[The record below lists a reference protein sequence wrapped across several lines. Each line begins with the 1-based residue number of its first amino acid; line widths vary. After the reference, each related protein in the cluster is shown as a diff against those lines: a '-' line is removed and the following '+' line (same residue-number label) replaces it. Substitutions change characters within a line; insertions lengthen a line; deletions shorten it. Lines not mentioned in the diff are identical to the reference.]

1 MKILLLT
8 YGNESSIEM
17 VRSISELNTHEV
29 YGCHYDTTNAGQ
41 AYLNKKYI
49 VKCPNPFDVASQF
62 LKWLNNFVIDTKID
76 KVFVTNC
83 KMLKF
88 LYDNWN
94 DINCLDKL
102 AIPSKENLAPCLF
115 KNKLYELLPDISPRV
130 FKSHLDVPAI
140 EDCPIGLAV
149 ELFAKPCYS
158 SSSEGARKLKN
169 DIASWQTIVAD
180 DVVTEYLPGDEFT
193 VDCVSTPSGEV
204 VDWNV
209 RLRARIRDGITAYG
223 QSAPEYWELIGEH
236 IKSIARKL
244 KLPYFWFAQFKFDLN
259 GVPKLLEVNC
269 RISGSFCITK
279 ASRKDYVKLALAGFA
294 DNIIVKG
301 PTGGKHSIAR
311 HMNVLPVAKKAWV
324 WDIDGTICTETGG
337 NYHLCE
343 SFPEAIEKLN
353 KLHDRGDDV
362 ILHTARG
369 MKRFNNDVAAV
380 YQNLYELT
388 KKQLETW
395 GVRYDKLIM
404 GKPYGTLVDSDAIKV
419 SELESKEIT

>member
-29 YGCHYDTTNAGQ
+29 YGCHYDTINAGQ

-49 VKCPNPFDVASQF
+49 FECPNPWKSATDF
-62 LKWLNNFVIDTKID
+62 LSWLEIFIKDNGID

-88 LYDNWN
+88 LYDNWESLGC
-94 DINCLDKL
+94 IDKL
-102 AIPSKENLAPCLF
+102 MIPGRENLAPCLF
-115 KNKLYELLPDISPRV
+115 KNKLYELLPDISPKV
-130 FKSHLDVPAI
+130 LKNHFEAPADI
-140 EDCPIGLAV
+140 

-158 SSSEGARKLKN
+158 SSAEGARRIKN
-169 DIASWQTIVAD
+169 TIDDWQTITSM
-180 DVVTEYLPGDEFT
+180 DVVTEFLPGEEFT
-193 VDCVSTPSGEV
+193 VDCVSTPTGEI

-209 RLRARIRDGITAYG
+209 RLRTRIRDGITSYG
-223 QSAPEYWELIGEH
+223 RSAPEYWELIGTH
-236 IKSIARKL
+236 IKTIAAKL
-244 KLPYFWFAQFKFDLN
+244 KLPYFWFAQFKFDSSGN
-259 GVPKLLEVNC
+259 PKLLEVNC

-279 ASRKDYVKLALAGFA
+279 SSRKDYIKLAMQDFNEIA
-294 DNIIVKG
+294 IVKG
-301 PTGGKHSIAR
+301 PAGGRHSIAR
-311 HMNVLPVAKKAWV
+311 HMNVLPAGKKSWV

-343 SFPEAIEKLN
+343 PFPVAIDALN
-353 KLHDRGDDV
+353 KLYDRGDEIV
-362 ILHTARG
+362 LHTARG
-369 MKRFNNDVAAV
+369 MKRFNNDVAMV

-388 KKQLETW
+388 KKQLDEW

-404 GKPYGTLVDSDAIKV
+404 GKPYGTLVDADAIKV
-419 SELESKEIT
+419 SDLQLKETT

>member
-17 VRSISELNTHEV
+17 TRSISELNTHEV
-29 YGCHYDTTNAGQ
+29 YGCHYDVVNAGQ
-41 AYLNKKYI
+41 AYLNKKY
-49 VKCPNPFDVASQF
+49 VVECPNPFKDVTRF
-62 LKWLNNFVIDTKID
+62 LGWLDSFVANKQID

-88 LYDNWN
+88 LYDNW
-94 DINCLDKL
+94 DDVGCHDRL

-130 FKSHLDVPAI
+130 FKSHLEAPSGVD
-140 EDCPIGLAV
+140 
-149 ELFAKPCYS
+149 LFAKPCYS
-158 SSSEGARKLKN
+158 SSAEGARKLKN
-169 DIASWQTIVAD
+169 DPDSWRAVTSA
-180 DVVTEYLPGDEFT
+180 DVVTEYLPGEEFT
-193 VDCVSTPSGEV
+193 VDCISKPDGSL

-209 RLRARIRDGITAYG
+209 RLRTRIRDGITSYG
-223 QSAPEYWELIGEH
+223 RSAPEYWELIGEH
-236 IKSIARKL
+236 IKSIAREL
-244 KLPYFWFAQFKFDLN
+244 KLPYFWFAQFKFDSN

-279 ASRKDYVKLALAGFA
+279 ASRKDYIKLAMSDFA
-294 DNIIVKG
+294 DGIVKG
-301 PTGGKHSIAR
+301 PAGGRHSIAR
-311 HMNVLPVAKKAWV
+311 HMNVLPVAKKSWV

-343 SFPEAIEKLN
+343 PFPEAIAVLN
-353 KLHDRGDDV
+353 RLHDRGDEV
-362 ILHTARG
+362 VLHTARG
-369 MKRFNNDVAAV
+369 MKRFNNDAAMV

-388 KKQLETW
+388 KKQLAEW
-395 GVRYDKLIM
+395 GVRYDRLIM

-419 SELESKEIT
+419 SELELKETI

>member
-17 VRSISELNTHEV
+17 IRSIAECNEHEV
-29 YGCHYDTTNAGQ
+29 YGCHYDTLNAGQ

-49 VKCPNPFDVASQF
+49 LTCPDPWKRPEAF
-62 LKWLNNFVIDTKID
+62 LGWLNDVVLSHSID

-88 LYDNWN
+88 LYDNW
-94 DINCLDKL
+94 DELKCLGKI
-102 AIPSKENLAPCLF
+102 AIADRDGLAPCLF

-130 FKSHLDVPAI
+130 FKGLHDAPEDVT
-140 EDCPIGLAV
+140 
-149 ELFAKPCYS
+149 LFVKPSYS
-158 SSSEGARKLKN
+158 SSAVGARKMKN
-169 DIASWQTIVAD
+169 NRTDWESVTTD
-180 DVVTEYLPGDEFT
+180 DVVTEYLPGEEFT
-193 VDCVSTPSGEV
+193 VDCVSLPTGEV

-209 RLRARIRDGITAYG
+209 RLRERIRDGITAHG
-223 QSAPEYWELIGEH
+223 RSAPEYWELIGEH
-236 IKSIARKL
+236 IKKIASQL
-244 KLPYFWFAQFKFDLN
+244 KLPYFWFAQFKFDES

-279 ASRKDYVKLALAGFA
+279 NSRKDYIKFAMSGFA
-294 DNIIVKG
+294 DGIIVKG
-301 PTGGKHSIAR
+301 PTGGKHSITR
-311 HMNVLPVAKKAWV
+311 HMNVLPVGKKTWV

-337 NYHLCE
+337 NYQLCE
-343 SFPEAIEKLN
+343 PFLDAIKILN
-353 KLHDRGDDV
+353 EFHDRGDEV
-362 ILHTARG
+362 VLHTARG

-388 KKQLETW
+388 KKQLEDW

-404 GKPYGTLVDSDAIKV
+404 GKPYGTLVDSDAMKV
-419 SELESKEIT
+419 SDLKIKETI

>member
-17 VRSISELNTHEV
+17 TRSISELNAHEV
-29 YGCHYDTTNAGQ
+29 YGCHYDIVNAGQ
-41 AYLNKKYI
+41 AYLNKKY
-49 VKCPNPFDVASQF
+49 VVECPNPFKAASPF
-62 LKWLNNFVIDTKID
+62 LAWLDNFVTDKKID

-88 LYDNWN
+88 LYDNW
-94 DINCLDKL
+94 DAVGCHDRL
-102 AIPSKENLAPCLF
+102 AIPGKDGLAPCLF
-115 KNKLYELLPDISPRV
+115 KNKLYSLLPDISPRV
-130 FKSHLDVPAI
+130 FKTHLDVPT
-140 EDCPIGLAV
+140 DV

-158 SSSEGARKLKN
+158 SSAEGARKLKN
-169 DIASWQTIVAD
+169 DVASWQSVTAD
-180 DVVTEYLPGDEFT
+180 DVVTEYLPGEEFT
-193 VDCVSTPSGEV
+193 VDCVSTPDGEV
-204 VDWNV
+204 IDWNV
-209 RLRARIRDGITAYG
+209 RLRARIRDGITSYG
-223 QSAPEYWELIGEH
+223 RSAPEYWELIGEH
-236 IKSIARKL
+236 IKSIAKQL
-244 KLPYFWFAQFKFDLN
+244 KLPYFWFAQFKFDAN

-279 ASRKDYVKLALAGFA
+279 ASRKDYVKLAMADFA
-294 DNIIVKG
+294 EGIIVKG
-301 PTGGKHSIAR
+301 PAGGKHSIAR
-311 HMNVLPVAKKAWV
+311 HMNVLPVAKKTWV

-343 SFPEAIEKLN
+343 PFPEAIEKLN
-353 KLHDRGDDV
+353 RLHDRGDDV

-369 MKRFNNDVAAV
+369 MKRFNNDVALV

-419 SELESKEIT
+419 IDLKLEETT

>member
-17 VRSISELNTHEV
+17 TRSISELNTHEV
-29 YGCHYDTTNAGQ
+29 YGCHYDTVNAGS

-49 VKCPNPFDVASQF
+49 VVCPNPWKSPRVF
-62 LKWLNNFVIDTKID
+62 LGWLENFVVDKGID

-88 LYDNWN
+88 LYDNWA
-94 DINCLDKL
+94 DVTCSDKL
-102 AIPSKENLAPCLF
+102 AIPNRDSLTPCLF
-115 KNKLYELLPDISPRV
+115 KNKLYDLLPDISPRV
-130 FKSHLDVPAI
+130 IKSHLEVPI
-140 EDCPIGLAV
+140 DM

-158 SSSEGARKLKN
+158 SSAEGARKISNTETAWK
-169 DIASWQTIVAD
+169 DISSD
-180 DVVTEYLPGDEFT
+180 DIVTEYLPGEEFT
-193 VDCVSTPSGEV
+193 VDCVSSSDGQLI
-204 VDWNV
+204 DWNV
-209 RLRARIRDGITAYG
+209 RLRSRIRDGITAFG
-223 QSAPEYWELIGEH
+223 RSAPEYWELIGDS
-236 IKSIARKL
+236 IKKIASKL
-244 KLPYFWFAQFKFDLN
+244 NLPYFWFAQFKFDAN
-259 GVPKLLEVNC
+259 GTPKLLEVNC

-279 ASRKDYVKLALAGFA
+279 ASRKDYVKLAMSNYA
-294 DNIIVKG
+294 DGVIVKG
-301 PTGGKHSIAR
+301 PAGGRHAIAR
-311 HMNVLPVAKKAWV
+311 HMNVLPVAKKTWV

-343 SFPEAIEKLN
+343 PLMDAIEKLN
-353 KLHDRGDDV
+353 KLHDRGDEV

-369 MKRFNNDVAAV
+369 MKRFNNDVSIV

-404 GKPYGTLVDSDAIKV
+404 GKPYGTLVDEDAIRV
-419 SELESKEIT
+419 TNLQLEETI